1 MVNEIA
7 MSQIQLPTCTSC
19 NKPITPGEEAVK
31 FYCPECGAVLIWR
44 CEKCRIFF
52 RPYKCVN
59 CGFEG
64 P

>member
-1 MVNEIA
+1 
-7 MSQIQLPTCTSC
+7 MSKERLQLPICTSC
-19 NKPITPGEEAVK
+19 NRPTLPKENVVK
-31 FYCPECGAVLIWR
+31 FYCPECGKVLIWR
-44 CEKCRIFF
+44 CEKCRLLS